1 MLVHGVVWTFVF
13 VVVGICVVIADDFV
27 ETLVVVGTFA
37 VEQFKDSKVL
47 LLLIIVVLNVEVVV
61 SVLLVE

>member
-27 ETLVVVGTFA
+27 ETSVVVGTFA

>member
-27 ETLVVVGTFA
+27 ETVVVGTFA